1 MNATARKTIRSQQ
14 AALLAAVQLPRTA
27 RHHLLNGSLQR
38 LLDTGNLVQ
47 ASDYLRRL
55 GLDDAELRSFR
66 SWHGR
71 YTKAAYKKA
80 TGGAAPITAWV
91 DIDGYFRRVAVYLPN
106 DRAFAAGVKAYKR
119 LNTLLAGRTRI
130 AFAEAA

>member
-1 MNATARKTIRSQQ
+1 MNATARTATRRMLT
-14 AALLAAVQLPRTA
+14 ALRNAVQLTRTA
-27 RHHLLNGSLQR
+27 RHHLLNGALQR

-80 TGGAAPITAWV
+80 TGGADPITAWV

-119 LNTLLAGRTRI
+119 LSALLAGRTQTAYTRC
-130 AFAEAA
+130 A